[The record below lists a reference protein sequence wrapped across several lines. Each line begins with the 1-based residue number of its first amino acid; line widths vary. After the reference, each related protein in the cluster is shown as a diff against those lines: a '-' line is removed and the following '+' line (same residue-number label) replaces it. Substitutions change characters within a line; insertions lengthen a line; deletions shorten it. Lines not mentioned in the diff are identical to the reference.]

1 MSKYYYL
8 VATLPYLQFGE
19 QAPVST
25 EAFMEECGKWLSED
39 DLKIIADA
47 AQYGRNSKEGSS
59 VLLDGWKRFDL
70 VVREEIAL
78 FRESRKKGGDFR
90 AREELKQIVSQKTP
104 LEMEKSL
111 EKMRWDYLADKELS
125 FLFDINS
132 LILYFL
138 KLQILERI
146 DSFDKDKGERF
157 FYNICEVNY
166 EQE

>member
-1 MSKYYYL
+1 
-8 VATLPYLQFGE
+8 
-19 QAPVST
+19 
-25 EAFMEECGKWLSED
+25 
-39 DLKIIADA
+39 
-47 AQYGRNSKEGSS
+47 
-59 VLLDGWKRFDL
+59 
-70 VVREEIAL
+70 
-78 FRESRKKGGDFR
+78 
-90 AREELKQIVSQKTP
+90 
-104 LEMEKSL
+104 
-111 EKMRWDYLADKELS
+111 MRWDYLADKELS